1 MFLAMFFFFS
11 RLLFGQVFPEVV
23 VHKILLTTTSVFN
36 IRFCA
41 MFVSFVAELMAQLF
55 MSAIR

>member
-11 RLLFGQVFPEVV
+11 RLLFGHVLLEVV
-23 VHKILLTTTSVFN
+23 VHKILLTTFFGS
-36 IRFCA
+36 RFCA